1 MSYRICKTCNVEKP
15 LDADHFYRSKGR
27 FCHECKECAKTR
39 VRERRANN
47 RDEINAQ
54 NRERRA
60 NDPEYREREN
70 ARNRTPERRERNNAL
85 RREHRANDPEY
96 RERENARLRTPEYR
110 ERKNARLRELRAT
123 NPEYRE
129 KENAHRRERLN
140 NNPELRE
147 AKNAREREK
156 RANNPEYRNRI
167 NARQRTQE
175 VKERK
180 NARRRD
186 RWANEPEY
194 KNRIKA
200 SRQTPEF
207 KKGKNDRRKE
217 RRANEPG
224 YKERENARLRTPKR
238 REWQR
243 ARNIERQLNDPE
255 YMERRRQWDKEWR
268 NKNPEKALARSR
280 ASNNRFHYRIE
291 KEEREYMH
299 KKQEGRCAICLR
311 EEKHLPGKYLQ
322 IDHNHK
328 TGEVRSLLCAN
339 CNTGIGRFA
348 EDIKTMKNAI
358 AYLNRPGMAP
368 SDIPFL
374 TDQSRYNIPYW
385 EAQSRDKKFRRRKNE
400 NLKYK
405 FGIDIDQYEWLLA
418 EGNGVCWICH
428 CPEEHERSKR
438 ARYPEA
444 LAVDHDHS
452 DRDIIRGLLC
462 NNCNTAIGSFED
474 SAERLKAAIAY
485 LEQWND
491 STSNAE
497 DSW

>member
-85 RREHRANDPEY
+85 RREHCANDPEY

-129 KENAHRRERLN
+129 KENAHRRERFT

-156 RANNPEYRNRI
+156 RANDPEYRERV
-167 NARQRTQE
+167 NARLRTP
-175 VKERK
+175 ERRK
-180 NARRRD
+180 WENDRRRE
-186 RWANEPEY
+186 RWANDLEY

-200 SRQTPEF
+200 SRQTQEF
-207 KKGKNDRRKE
+207 KEKKNARRRK
-217 RRANEPG
+217 RRSDDPE
-224 YKERENARLRTPKR
+224 YREKENARLRTPERRQWARANRKERLDNNPELRERINAREREKR
-238 REWQR
+238 
-243 ARNIERQLNDPE
+243 ANDPE
-255 YMERRRQWDKEWR
+255 YRHR
-268 NKNPEKALARSR
+268 KNDWAL
-280 ASNNRFHYRIE
+280 RILYGITI
-291 KEEREYMH
+291 EEREQ
-299 KKQEGRCAICLR
+299 KRKEQKGLCAICLQ
-311 EEKHLPGKYLQ
+311 EKPLH

-328 TGEVRSLLCAN
+328 TKRVRSLLCSN

-348 EDIKTMKNAI
+348 ENIQAIQNAI
-358 AYLNRPGMAP
+358 VYLNHPGMSS
-368 SDIPFL
+368 SDIPSL
-374 TDQSRYNIPYW
+374 TDQHPFARYDIPHW
-385 EAQSRDKKFRRRKNE
+385 KAQSQDKKFRIKKNE
-400 NLKYK
+400 NLKRN
-405 FGIDIDQYEWLLA
+405 FGIGLDQYEWLLA
-418 EGNGVCWICH
+418 KGNGVCWICH

-438 ARYPEA
+438 SRYPEA
-444 LAVDHDHS
+444 LAVDHDHTE
-452 DRDIIRGLLC
+452 REIIRGLLC

-485 LEQWND
+485 LEQWKD
-491 STSNAE
+491 STSNTE
-497 DSW
+497 DSR